1 MIKFPSFITHYSR
14 GAPFLSFTAMGR
26 ETWSELIK
34 DLNETNAWGLSRFSD
49 PNYLED
55 RLIAEKKIREEF
67 ISKGG
72 KPELD
77 HPIYFFLGRHKG
89 FESHK
94 SNVGYAIDLKDIA
107 VDSVS
112 FTYGDS
118 MLAYIEKNRLLSGE
132 EYQNSLCGSLYRIDC
147 LKELFSHADF
157 PKESPLSIEAQL
169 WVLPKK
175 EIVKN
180 LDYFL

>member
-1 MIKFPSFITHYSR
+1 MIKISSFITHYSR
-14 GAPFLSFTAMGR
+14 GEPFRSITSVGQENWA
-26 ETWSELIK
+26 EIIK

-55 RLIAEKKIREEF
+55 RLIAEKKMRKEF

-94 SNVGYAIDLKDIA
+94 SNVGYAINLKDILK
-107 VDSVS
+107 DSVS

-118 MLAYIEKNRLLSGE
+118 MLSFIDKNRLLSGQK
-132 EYQNSLCGSLYRIDC
+132 YQNSLCGRIYKVDD
-147 LKELFSHADF
+147 LVNIFNHADF
-157 PKESPLSIEAQL
+157 PKESALNIEAQL

-175 EIVKN
+175 EIVKS